1 MIAGPEKTQPPKG
14 GGLEPLIELVAA
26 HPFLA
31 GMKPGHLRVLAENA
45 MLVQYETG
53 ETVFR
58 RGEPANRFYLIE
70 SGKVSLE
77 LFRENQATVA
87 IQTIGPGEVLGWSW
101 LFEPYYWQFDA
112 RAIDPTTAIFF
123 YATRL
128 REQCEQDHDLGYE
141 LMKRMAAVVINRL
154 QATRNQLLTGS
165 GEGMTPTPLT

>member
-1 MIAGPEKTQPPKG
+1 MMTSGPEKTQPPEG
-14 GGLEPLIELVAA
+14 GGLKPLIELVAA

-31 GMKPGHLRVLAENA
+31 GMQPDHIRVLAENS

-70 SGKVSLE
+70 SGRVSLE
-77 LFRENQATVA
+77 LLRDNQPTVA

-112 RAIDPTTAIFF
+112 RALEPTTAIFF
-123 YATRL
+123 YGTRL

-141 LMKRMAAVVINRL
+141 LMKRMAAVVIDRL
-154 QATRNQLLTGS
+154 QATRKQLLMGS
-165 GEGMTPTPLT
+165 TTPSTTII